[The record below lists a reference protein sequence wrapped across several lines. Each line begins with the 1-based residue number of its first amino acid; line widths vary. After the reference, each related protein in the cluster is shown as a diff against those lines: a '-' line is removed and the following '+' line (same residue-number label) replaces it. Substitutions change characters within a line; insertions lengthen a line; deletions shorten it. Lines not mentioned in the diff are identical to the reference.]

1 MADIKDTLKQ
11 NVEGLLSE
19 DALNEIES
27 AFNAAVE
34 ERSALH
40 VEAALVK
47 QDEDHAGKVQS
58 LLMAIDDDHTK
69 KLDRIVH
76 AVNEN
81 HTQKL
86 KQVITKY
93 QGTLN
98 EEAGDFKSTIVGS
111 ISNYLDLYMDKTFP
125 AEVVQEAVNNKRA
138 QGVLGEVRKLLS
150 VDMALAKDSIRD
162 AVVDGRNQI
171 NEATEQLTQV
181 KAENETLKVQ
191 LDSAQATEV
200 LDRLS
205 ADLPDY
211 KKKYVQKVLC
221 DKSAQFITEN
231 FGYTLELFDKE
242 STKKNEVLRE
252 EAQRTVKGGNVDPV
266 VAREQVIEEAA
277 TDVDA
282 DPAFNNYMNELGKY

>member
-34 ERSALH
+34 ERSALQ
-40 VEAALVK
+40 VESALVK
-47 QDEDHAGKVQS
+47 QDEEHADKVNS
-58 LLMAIDDDHTK
+58 LLTAIDDDHTK
-69 KLDRIVH
+69 KLDRIVQ

-86 KQVITKY
+86 KQVISKY

-150 VDMALAKDSIRD
+150 IDMALAKDSIRD

-191 LDSAQATEV
+191 LDGAQATEV

-211 KKKYVQKVLC
+211 KKKYVQKVLN
-221 DKSAQFITEN
+221 DKSAQFISEN
-231 FGYTLELFDKE
+231 FDYTLALFDKE
-242 STKKNEVLRE
+242 STKKNEVLKE
-252 EAQRTVKGGNVDPV
+252 EAQQTVKGGNVDPV
-266 VAREQVIEEAA
+266 VAQDVVVEESA
-277 TDVDA
+277 TDIES
-282 DPAFNNYMNELGKY
+282 DPGFSNYMNELGKY